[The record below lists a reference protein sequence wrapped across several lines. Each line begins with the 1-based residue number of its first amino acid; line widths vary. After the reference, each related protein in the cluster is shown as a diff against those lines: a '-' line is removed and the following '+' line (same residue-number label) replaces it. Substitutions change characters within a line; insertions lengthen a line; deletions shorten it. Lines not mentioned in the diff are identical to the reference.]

1 VLVVSYRGPY
11 VFVAEQGGGFARY
24 PGAGG
29 LASALSPLLVDGDE
43 DVRWVAAALTKDDR
57 AALAAGEAH
66 VPGLDLALLDV
77 DPDRVRLHYYVVS
90 NGTLWFLYHGMF
102 DLVRRP
108 RFDDHFHEAWAGYVD
123 VNERFAAAVAEH
135 AAPSDVVLVQD
146 YQLALVPGLV
156 RAARPDLRIAHFSH
170 TPFCG
175 PNTIRVLP
183 TTVAEQIT
191 RSMASVAC
199 GFHTNRWAR
208 AYDASV
214 HEMIDPPVPPVTF
227 TASLGPDPDALRE
240 VAASSATQA
249 AASELDELVGDRRV
263 ILRIDR
269 IDPSKNIV
277 RGFAAYDR
285 LLETHPE
292 WRGGVVFVAL
302 LNPSRDELP
311 EYLAYRQEVDQAAE
325 AVNARWARPDWTPV
339 VVDARDDFPRSVA
352 GLARYDVLLVNPIK
366 DGLNLVAKEGPI
378 VNRRSGVLCL
388 SPEAGAFEELHTAAV
403 AVHPFDIEQAAHA
416 LHDALVMDA
425 DERAARAAR
434 LCRLAAARTP
444 RHWLADQ
451 IAAASAPS

>member
-1 VLVVSYRGPY
+1 MLVVSFRGPY
-11 VFVAEQGGGFARY
+11 VFVSREDGGFGLQH
-24 PGAGG
+24 GAGG
-29 LASALSPLLVDGDE
+29 LASALTPLLVDGSE
-43 DVRWVAAALTKDDR
+43 DATWVAAALTKDDR
-57 AALAAGEAH
+57 AARAAGKAS
-66 VPGLDLALLDV
+66 VPGLDLVLLDI
-77 DPDRVRLHYYVVS
+77 DPSIVRLHYDVVS

-108 RFDDHFHEAWAGYVD
+108 RFDQFFHEGWAGYVE
-123 VNERFAAAVAEH
+123 VNRRFAAAVLEH
-135 AAPSDVVLVQD
+135 AAPNDRVLVQD
-146 YQLALVPGLV
+146 YQLALVPGFV
-156 RAARPDLRIAHFSH
+156 RAERPDLRVVHFSH

-183 TTVAEQIT
+183 TEVAEQIT
-191 RSMASVAC
+191 RSMGSVPC

-227 TASLGPDPDALRE
+227 TASLGPDPEALRE
-240 VAASSATQA
+240 IADSADAQEAAE
-249 AASELDELVGDRRV
+249 ELEEVVGDRRV

-277 RGFAAYDR
+277 RGFAAYSR

-302 LNPSRDELP
+302 LNPSRDVLP
-311 EYLAYRQEVDQAAE
+311 EYLAYRQEVENAAE
-325 AVNARWARPDWTPV
+325 AVNARWGRDDWMPV

-366 DGLNLVAKEGPI
+366 DGLNLVAKEGPLL
-378 VNRRSGVLCL
+378 NRRDGVVCL
-388 SPEAGAFEELHTAAV
+388 SPEAGAWEELGSAAV
-403 AVHPFDIEQAAHA
+403 RVHPYDIEDAARA
-416 LHDALVMDA
+416 LHDALVMDP
-425 DERAARAAR
+425 DERAGRAKR
-434 LCRLAAARTP
+434 LCGLAAARTP

-451 IAAASAPS
+451 IAAASASS

>member
-1 VLVVSYRGPY
+1 LVASFRGPFL
-11 VFVAEQGGGFARY
+11 FVAQEGGGFALQ

-29 LASALSPLLVDGDE
+29 LASALSPLLVDGDH
-43 DVRWVAAALTKDDR
+43 DVTWVAAALTKDDR
-57 AALAAGEAH
+57 AALAAGGAH
-66 VPGLDLALLDV
+66 VPGLDLALLDL
-77 DPDRVRLHYYVVS
+77 DPALVRLHYDVVS

-108 RFDDHFHEAWAGYVD
+108 RFDRHFHEGWAGYVE
-123 VNERFAAAVAEH
+123 VNERFAAAVIEH
-135 AAPSDVVLVQD
+135 ATPDDFVLLQD
-146 YQLALVPGLV
+146 YQLALVPGIV
-156 RAARPDLRIAHFSH
+156 RAARPDLRIAHFTH

-183 TTVAEQIT
+183 TEVAEQIT
-191 RSMASVAC
+191 RSMASVPC

-240 VAASSATQA
+240 MAESDEAHA
-249 AASELDELVGDRRV
+249 AAAEFDDVVGDRRV

-277 RGFAAYDR
+277 RGFAAYER

-302 LNPSRDELP
+302 LNPSRDALP

-325 AVNARWARPDWTPV
+325 AVNARWARGDWTPV
-339 VVDARDDFPRSVA
+339 ILDARDDYPRSVA
-352 GLARYDVLLVNPIK
+352 GLERYDVLLVNPIK
-366 DGLNLVAKEGPI
+366 DGLNLVAKEGPL
-378 VNRRSGVLCL
+378 VNRRDGVLCL
-388 SPEAGAFEELHTAAV
+388 SPEAGAWEELGSAAV
-403 AVHPFDIEQAAHA
+403 RVHTFDVEDAAHA

-425 DERAARAAR
+425 DERHARAVR
-434 LCRLAAARTP
+434 LCKLASARTP
-444 RHWLADQ
+444 RDWLADQ
-451 IAAASAPS
+451 IAAASALS

>member
-1 VLVVSYRGPY
+1 VLVASFRGPY
-11 VFVAEQGGGFARY
+11 VFVAEDGGGYALQH
-24 PGAGG
+24 GAGG
-29 LASALSPLLVDGDE
+29 LASALSPLLVDGE
-43 DVRWVAAALTKDDR
+43 HDVTWVAAALTKDDR
-57 AALAAGEAH
+57 AALAAGEAR
-66 VPGLDLALLDV
+66 VPGLDLALLDL
-77 DPDRVRLHYYVVS
+77 DRAVVRLHYDVIS

-108 RFDDHFHEAWAGYVD
+108 RFDHHFHEGWAGYVE
-123 VNERFAAAVAEH
+123 VNERFAAAVVEK
-135 AAPSDVVLVQD
+135 AAPHDYVLLQD

-183 TTVAEQIT
+183 TVAAEQIT
-191 RSMASVAC
+191 TSMAAVPC

-227 TASLGPDPDALRE
+227 TASLGPDPDALSDMAGSDDTRE
-240 VAASSATQA
+240 AAK
-249 AASELDELVGDRRV
+249 ELDELVGDRRV

-277 RGFAAYDR
+277 RGFAAYER

-302 LNPSRDELP
+302 LNPSRDALP
-311 EYLAYRQEVDQAAE
+311 EYLAYRQEVDQAAD
-325 AVNARWARPDWTPV
+325 AVNARWARAGWTPV
-339 VVDARDDFPRSVA
+339 VVDARDDYPRSIA

-366 DGLNLVAKEGPI
+366 DGLNLVAKEGPL
-378 VNRRSGVLCL
+378 VNRRDGVLCL
-388 SPEAGAFEELHTAAV
+388 SPEAGAFDELGSAAV
-403 AVHPFDIEQAAHA
+403 PVHPYDIEQAAEA
-416 LHDALVMDA
+416 LHDALVMDV
-425 DERAARAAR
+425 DERATRAAR
-434 LCRLAAARTP
+434 LRELAAARTP

-451 IAAASAPS
+451 IAAASASS